1 MPRNHKIRKAES
13 VRDDLAF
20 PMAFGEQAKYL
31 ELADKFLALDQRHN
45 GNGKVIPIDLDR
57 RRFQKDRLKKAS

>member
-20 PMAFGEQAKYL
+20 PLPLGEQAKYL

-45 GNGKVIPIDLDR
+45 GKGKVISIDRDR
-57 RRFQKDRLKKAS
+57 RGFQKDRLKKAS